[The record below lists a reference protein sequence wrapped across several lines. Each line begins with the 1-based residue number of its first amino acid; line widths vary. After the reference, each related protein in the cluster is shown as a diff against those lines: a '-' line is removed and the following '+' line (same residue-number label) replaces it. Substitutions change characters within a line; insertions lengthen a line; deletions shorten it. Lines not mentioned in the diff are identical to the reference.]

1 VIRAIVKFRNR
12 RLNLQALPGENVVM
26 QAAIPYLLPGL
37 ICSDHVWQAQVHAL
51 EHHGAVA
58 VCGYGA
64 ADSITAMAESV
75 LDEAPPRI
83 AVAGHSMG
91 ARVALEMFRL
101 APGRI
106 DRIAL
111 LDTGVHPAQPGERE
125 RRMALLATGRQRGM
139 EALVDEW
146 LPPMV
151 HPDRRRDESLMTPLR
166 SMAVSAGIEQ
176 YERQVRALLSRPDA
190 TPLLSEIDVPALVGV
205 GRNDEWSPVAQ
216 HQAMAARIAGATL
229 VIFEDSGHMA
239 PVEVPAQVS
248 CALRKWLEE

>member
-1 VIRAIVKFRNR
+1 
-12 RLNLQALPGENVVM
+12 M
-26 QAAIPYLLPGL
+26 QTAIPYLLPGL
-37 ICSDHVWQAQVHAL
+37 ICSDYVWQAQVRDL
-51 EHHGAVA
+51 EQLRAVA
-58 VCGYGA
+58 VPGYGA
-64 ADSITAMAESV
+64 ADSITAMAERV
-75 LDEAPPRI
+75 LDAAPTRI

-101 APGRI
+101 APERI

-111 LDTGVHPAQPGERE
+111 LDTGIHPAQPGERE
-125 RRMALLATGRQRGM
+125 KRMALLETGRQQGM
-139 EALVDEW
+139 EALVDAW

-151 HPDRRRDESLMTPLR
+151 HPDRRRDPGLMAPLR

-190 TPLLSEIDVPALVGV
+190 TALLSQIDVPALIGV
-205 GRNDEWSPVAQ
+205 GRQDEWSPVAL
-216 HQAMAARIAGATL
+216 HTDMARRIAGSTL

-248 CALRKWLEE
+248 RALREWLEE